1 MAIKIKKQT
10 LTSVGKNTNVDS
22 QTKFGAMWIGSPQRA
37 AEMIST
43 EPLADNLFVP
53 HDNMLYISVQ
63 TANGLK
69 WAYAD
74 MTTGGRELFV
84 PQFRPNYVID
94 LLFTNDNLTTSD
106 WYPLDL
112 RGTITKA
119 YAYDEDTATQVEEIS
134 TNVSVN
140 GFGNVYST
148 VVGSRLA
155 DYINKV
161 NFASNSSIVSSQT
174 ITLARVPGTNRSVR
188 AIDISEMDL
197 QPISKWFYFP
207 QHFRDSTGATL
218 TPSTWT
224 IRIKNRA
231 GATLNSGT
239 FTGADIHPSLHVYI
253 THDPSTHPYE
263 VVVTSQG
270 YQDGAMLMD
279 PYTDMYEVVMYSDE
293 TYKENVTIM
302 GRFFYNGS
310 TESVGNL
317 IVTVCPDSDES
328 YGGLESPVK
337 NGYFDLYSV
346 DPNLTSILSED
357 STIRVVGYVEGLHWI
372 DQYISFQNA
381 TRRDVGYGSVI
392 YDFGEINLED
402 YVNEIL

>member
-1 MAIKIKKQT
+1 MAIKIQKPA
-10 LTSVGKNTNVDS
+10 LASIGKNTNVDS
-22 QTKFGAMWIGSPQRA
+22 QTKFGVMWVGSSQRA
-37 AEMIST
+37 AEIIDT
-43 EPLADNLFVP
+43 EPFAENLFVP

-74 MTTGGRELFV
+74 MTAGGRELFV

-94 LLFTNDNLTTSD
+94 LLFTNDNLTASD

-119 YAYDEDTATQVEEIS
+119 YAWDEDTETHVEEMP

-155 DYINKV
+155 DYINQV
-161 NFASNSSIVSSQT
+161 YFTSNLSHVPSQSIA
-174 ITLARVPGTNRSVR
+174 LARVPGTNRSTR
-188 AIDISEMDL
+188 AIDISEMNL
-197 QPISKWFYFP
+197 QPITRWFDFP
-207 QHFRDSTGATL
+207 QHFQDSAGATL

-239 FTGADIHPSLHVYI
+239 FTGSDLHPSLSVQV
-253 THDPSTHPYE
+253 TCDPSTHPYE
-263 VVVTSQG
+263 VVVTSPG
-270 YQDGAMLMD
+270 YQDGAMVMD
-279 PYTDMYEVVMYSDE
+279 PYTDMYEVVMYLDD
-293 TYKENVTIM
+293 TYKDNVSII
-302 GRFFYNGS
+302 GRFFFNGS
-310 TESVGNL
+310 TEVGNL
-317 IVTVCPDSDES
+317 IVTVCPDGGES
-328 YGGLESPVK
+328 YGSLESPVRD
-337 NGYFDLYSV
+337 GYFDLHS
-346 DPNLTSILSED
+346 DDQDLTSILSED
-357 STIRVVGYVEGLHWI
+357 SAIRVVGYVKGIFWI

-381 TRRDVGYGSVI
+381 TRMELNYGSVQW
-392 YDFGEINLED
+392 DFGEIYLED
-402 YVNEIL
+402 YVNEML